1 MADDSKAILRILEPA
16 FKGALAYLDAYGEA
30 GLRIL
35 RLVNAPC
42 LKEKSRCIWSYKQAV
57 LSGAKEADVQKS
69 WVKEALNAGNRLGVL
84 MIHGTVRKTVWITPI
99 GARLAGISTL
109 NEAKAFVTIKRSKKK
124 EEDDES

>member
-1 MADDSKAILRILEPA
+1 MAENSKAVLKILEPG

-35 RLVNAPC
+35 RLINTPC
-42 LKEKSRCIWSYKQAV
+42 LKDKSRCIWPYKYAV

-69 WVKEALNAGNRLGVL
+69 WVKEALNRGDKYGVL

-99 GARLAGISTL
+99 GARLAEISTL
-109 NEAKAFVTIKRSKKK
+109 NDAKAFVTIKRTKKK
-124 EEDDES
+124 DEEDD